1 MPPQW
6 IIPEGSPYSRGPSL
20 RLDSLAALILDGRWR
35 WVRQAVQASSASYGE
50 SCRPIG
56 TSNGAGSRADSSR
69 GPWSSAE
76 LAPRPVRRG
85 RSKPQKNALDSRKM
99 RGMQSWIPGSG
110 KGLILGNGSNGK
122 SDWLIAYSEKYDYE
136 SMTAMRLVQKK
147 LSLSVLATYKTVR
160 MRHMHVI
167 YPRRSY
173 PLPAPV
179 RPSV

>member
-35 WVRQAVQASSASYGE
+35 WVRQAVQASAASYGE

-99 RGMQSWIPGSG
+99 RGMQSWIPGVGRGLRTLAFFFSKHSKTLIEFPRVVELIFITREAPRAAVRDGRLRPPRPNQSG
-110 KGLILGNGSNGK
+110 
-122 SDWLIAYSEKYDYE
+122 
-136 SMTAMRLVQKK
+136 
-147 LSLSVLATYKTVR
+147 
-160 MRHMHVI
+160 
-167 YPRRSY
+167 
-173 PLPAPV
+173 PAPA
-179 RPSV
+179 RGP

>member
-1 MPPQW
+1 MGDKSAARRLETPTRRAPAGNISSKGGETTKGVIGVTLPPQW

-35 WVRQAVQASSASYGE
+35 WVRQAVQASAASYGE

-99 RGMQSWIPGSG
+99 RGMQSWIPGVG
-110 KGLILGNGSNGK
+110 KGLT
-122 SDWLIAYSEKYDYE
+122 SERGTR
-136 SMTAMRLVQKK
+136 SRRVSAVTGC
-147 LSLSVLATYKTVR
+147 VR
-160 MRHMHVI
+160 QGAGRDK
-167 YPRRSY
+167 R
-173 PLPAPV
+173 
-179 RPSV
+179 

>member
-1 MPPQW
+1 MISLPLAGWRRRAPAGKISSKGGETTKGVIGVTLPPQW

-99 RGMQSWIPGSG
+99 RGMQSWIPGEG
-110 KGLILGNGSNGK
+110 KGLTNT
-122 SDWLIAYSEKYDYE
+122 EHF
-136 SMTAMRLVQKK
+136 RV
-147 LSLSVLATYKTVR
+147 KTTFEGGQLTQNNVWTQN
-160 MRHMHVI
+160 
-167 YPRRSY
+167 
-173 PLPAPV
+173 
-179 RPSV
+179 